1 MYTVSI
7 GRIFTLTGTILV
19 LDVLCNLK
27 LNLKKLYPGNSP
39 VFFSDYIETIGLNLF
54 HISDGYIAA
63 NMCYHTVSGLAS
75 ILVHLPEPP
84 RLRVSDPHFNNL

>member
-7 GRIFTLTGTILV
+7 GRIFTLTGKILV

-39 VFFSDYIETIGLNLF
+39 VFFQ
-54 HISDGYIAA
+54 
-63 NMCYHTVSGLAS
+63 
-75 ILVHLPEPP
+75 
-84 RLRVSDPHFNNL
+84 